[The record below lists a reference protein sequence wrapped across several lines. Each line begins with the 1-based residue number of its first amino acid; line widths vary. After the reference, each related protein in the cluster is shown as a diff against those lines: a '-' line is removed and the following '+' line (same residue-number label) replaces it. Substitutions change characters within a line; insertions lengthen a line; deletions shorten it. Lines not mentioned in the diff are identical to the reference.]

1 MAPIVPGSFVGQHQ
15 DGYFWNGTSWEP
27 GETVAG
33 TAPGTAFGGTIINQQ
48 NATPAPAPAPA
59 SPASTSPS
67 KRASILATIMRI
79 ESGGKNIPQSLG
91 TRDVNNNYGKGGG
104 DPAQGFYQI
113 TDGTWREFG
122 GDKAGHKSAIDAPYA
137 TQLQVAQNIP
147 IERWGPTTQEALK
160 SAGYEPKP
168 GETLGQM
175 LARYNEDP
183 TATRPED
190 VGGSSAGGTTAVA
203 AAPAPYAPPAGL
215 LAGSSDPAALLAA
228 QQAAAKAKEEEN
240 AYAALTKRGTGLLG
254 QAETPGAPFQ
264 AAQAQV
270 HRPQVQPT
278 AMPDFLEIL
287 AQQRLKQR
295 GIV

>member
-1 MAPIVPGSFVGQHQ
+1 MA
-15 DGYFWNGTSWEP
+15 D
-27 GETVAG
+27 A
-33 TAPGTAFGGTIINQQ
+33 AFGGTIINQQ
-48 NATPAPAPAPA
+48 NATPASAPTPSAA
-59 SPASTSPS
+59 TSAA
-67 KRASILATIMRI
+67 KRASILATIMRV
-79 ESGGKNIPQSLG
+79 ESGGKNIPQNIDDINM
-91 TRDVNNNYGKGGG
+91 RRG

-113 TDGTWREFG
+113 TGGTWREHG
-122 GDKAGHKSAIDAPYA
+122 GDATGNKSAIDAPYA
-137 TQLQVAQNIP
+137 TQLQIAQNIP
-147 IERWGPTTQEALK
+147 VERWGPATQQALK
-160 SAGYEPKP
+160 SEGYEPKP

-203 AAPAPYAPPAGL
+203 ATPAAPYAPPAGL
-215 LAGSSDPAALLAA
+215 LAGSGDAAALLAA
-228 QQAAAKAKEEEN
+228 QQAAAKAKEEE
-240 AYAALTKRGTGLLG
+240 AASSGLMKQGMGLLG
-254 QAETPGAPFQ
+254 QATTPGAQFGQ
-264 AAQAQV
+264 AQTQV